1 MLLDRELLIMS
12 VDGYFYFY
20 LYYFHKTLGSDQ
32 LISGRG
38 VGIFWKKIFSR
49 PNLAEKIISLHH
61 GKNKEGLH
69 IIYSKKIISMQSLL
83 EKIISRLF
91 LPKKNNLGDR

>member
-1 MLLDRELLIMS
+1 MS

-20 LYYFHKTLGSDQ
+20 LYYFHKTLGSDH
-32 LISGRG
+32 LISGG
-38 VGIFWKKIFSR
+38 EVGIFWKKIFSR

-69 IIYSKKIISMQSLL
+69 IIYSKKIFSMQSFGKNNLKAFFFAKK
-83 EKIISRLF
+83 KIISAI
-91 LPKKNNLGDR
+91 G